1 MSSEDREAPTSIVEA
16 YNPVTDTWTQKA
28 DMPTAR
34 SHSGAAAV
42 NGLIYVIGGDIT
54 SGIPAAVIPTVEAYD
69 TGVGIRVTAIS
80 PQEGRVTSG
89 EPIAMAGS
97 SFPLNAVITIG
108 GNPLTDLKVT
118 DNLITG
124 LTPPGKAGPQE
135 IRISIPDGRFFT
147 AEEKFRYT
155 QPSRPVAL
163 SMTPTRGLQSGG
175 QPAVIEGA
183 GFQPGLTITIGR
195 GQATDVVVTPTR
207 ITFTVPP
214 SDFPATVV
222 VAVENPGGGSSS
234 RLQFTYISLPEI
246 GELQPNKG
254 PVDGGT
260 QVTLFGKNFTPAASV
275 TICDVQVEG
284 VEFLAFTRLRFITPP
299 NTEGAKPVKV
309 INSDRQD
316 TVKAGAFTYEAPEL
330 AVEEQWKLLTTLGE
344 VKYTTLLQNYPN
356 PFNPETW
363 IPYVL
368 AEDAFVTVRI
378 YSLNGELI
386 RTLDI
391 GKQPRGIYVSPERA
405 VYWDGTDEA
414 GEPVASG
421 MYFYQL
427 VAGGFKQTRRMVL
440 LK

>member
-1 MSSEDREAPTSIVEA
+1 M
-16 YNPVTDTWTQKA
+16 
-28 DMPTAR
+28 
-34 SHSGAAAV
+34 G
-42 NGLIYVIGGDIT
+42 
-54 SGIPAAVIPTVEAYD
+54 
-69 TGVGIRVTAIS
+69 
-80 PQEGRVTSG
+80 
-89 EPIAMAGS
+89 
-97 SFPLNAVITIG
+97 
-108 GNPLTDLKVT
+108 
-118 DNLITG
+118 
-124 LTPPGKAGPQE
+124 
-135 IRISIPDGRFFT
+135 
-147 AEEKFRYT
+147 
-155 QPSRPVAL
+155 PVA
-163 SMTPTRGLQSGG
+163 
-175 QPAVIEGA
+175 
-183 GFQPGLTITIGR
+183 
-195 GQATDVVVTPTR
+195 
-207 ITFTVPP
+207 
-214 SDFPATVV
+214 
-222 VAVENPGGGSSS
+222 